1 MILLS
6 FFVLSKAAPPW
17 HLFTTE
23 KDLLQS
29 CNFCLKFLKAFKNTT
44 KKIQV
49 EANSECANPETE
61 NRFCKLVDGLNTTFA
76 RYETLPSNLCGI
88 VGPCV
93 PQDSQFF
100 NGTHCYACRYM
111 TALLSFI
118 PESDRRQAV
127 VSLCASS
134 RSVFTD
140 LCGLLDKKRLDTFVS
155 AFNRINSS
163 SRYCVASKMC
173 RVIATPTPKPAHP
186 ATEYRNADL

>member
-1 MILLS
+1 MILLCFS
-6 FFVLSKAAPPW
+6 ILARAAPPW

-29 CNFCLKFLKAFKNTT
+29 CNFCLKFLKAFQNTT
-44 KKIQV
+44 KKIHV
-49 EANSECANPETE
+49 DPDSECSNPQTD
-61 NRFCKLVDGLNTTFA
+61 NKFCKLIDGLNNTFA
-76 RYETLPSNLCGI
+76 KYETIPSNLCGI

-111 TALLSFI
+111 TSLLTFV
-118 PESDRRQAV
+118 PESDRRQTI

-134 RSVFTD
+134 HSVFKD
-140 LCGLLDKKRLDTFVS
+140 LCALIDKKKLETFVT

-173 RVIATPTPKPAHP
+173 RVIATPSPRPTQQSS
-186 ATEYRNADL
+186 EYRNADL